1 MHVCASSHRA
11 LATLL
16 HERTPSN
23 GTLFDDE
30 ALFAGGSFSVHVAA
44 STSVRMETAGAQAT
58 HLAEAE
64 LKALAQEESQVS
76 FLVCQGQ
83 HVFAL
88 AVKSP
93 QEQIPG
99 SCARVPCPGKY
110 PGVPVPG
117 PMSMREERDT
127 QGFIA
132 VNATGSHCIP
142 S

>member
-23 GTLFDDE
+23 GTLFDDK
-30 ALFAGGSFSVHVAA
+30 AMFAEGSCSVHAAA
-44 STSVRMETAGAQAT
+44 STSVRIETAGAQAT
-58 HLAEAE
+58 HLAKAE

-83 HVFAL
+83 LVFAL
-88 AVKSP
+88 AVKSR

-99 SCARVPCPGKY
+99 SAQHKDKYERLRQRVHAMQEHDELEQVTAP
-110 PGVPVPG
+110 
-117 PMSMREERDT
+117 
-127 QGFIA
+127 
-132 VNATGSHCIP
+132 
-142 S
+142 